1 MSAGRPPRGTPM
13 SSFKVQCPSCEAQVL
28 IKNPNLVGSKVE
40 CPKCKYRFKVEAPA
54 DEPAKDAAKPDKKD
68 AKADKKEKGAKEKKP
83 KAGKGN
89 NKKVIGIGLA
99 VAAVALLGVGGYI
112 MFGGDSGPP
121 KGNNTVMPR
130 PSPINTPTTD

>member
-54 DEPAKDAAKPDKKD
+54 DEPAKDAAKADKKD
-68 AKADKKEKGAKEKKP
+68 AAKADKKEKGVKEKKA
-83 KAGKGN
+83 KSGKGN
-89 NKKVIGIGLA
+89 NKKLIGIGLA
-99 VAAVALLGVGGYI
+99 VAA
-112 MFGGDSGPP
+112 
-121 KGNNTVMPR
+121 
-130 PSPINTPTTD
+130 